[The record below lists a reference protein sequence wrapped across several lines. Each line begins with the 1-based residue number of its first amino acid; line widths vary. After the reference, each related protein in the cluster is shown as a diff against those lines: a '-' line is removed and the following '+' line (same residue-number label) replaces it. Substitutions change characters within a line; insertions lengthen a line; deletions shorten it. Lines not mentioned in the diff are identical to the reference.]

1 MDCFVA
7 PLATTASKHTSTI
20 PPPDSREVFQQ
31 RRAIRKSEDAGKC
44 RGRAAPAVSCASLCE
59 RNAHEHTGSAET
71 PGIPCA
77 MVLRLITRSSRRRI
91 PLATVIR
98 GLKVLQNPVGPHH
111 LRGLGTSNGCQN
123 HTPSPSASAPFVSV
137 SSDGSR
143 SYPPCHPIPRLTP
156 RASTASRPTS
166 VTIASAPLAGRDG
179 GSSTGD
185 LGGRHEEECFRRGG
199 Y

>member
-71 PGIPCA
+71 PRHS
-77 MVLRLITRSSRRRI
+77 LRNGFTAYNALFPATNSSCHRHPRIEGFAKPGRAAPPPRTWHQQRVPEPHAFAVRLSAVRQRFIGWLTELPALPPNSAPDAESVHRI
-91 PLATVIR
+91 P
-98 GLKVLQNPVGPHH
+98 PHV
-111 LRGLGTSNGCQN
+111 RDDRER
-123 HTPSPSASAPFVSV
+123 PS
-137 SSDGSR
+137 GG
-143 SYPPCHPIPRLTP
+143 
-156 RASTASRPTS
+156 
-166 VTIASAPLAGRDG
+166 AGR
-179 GSSTGD
+179 
-185 LGGRHEEECFRRGG
+185 REFYR
-199 Y
+199 